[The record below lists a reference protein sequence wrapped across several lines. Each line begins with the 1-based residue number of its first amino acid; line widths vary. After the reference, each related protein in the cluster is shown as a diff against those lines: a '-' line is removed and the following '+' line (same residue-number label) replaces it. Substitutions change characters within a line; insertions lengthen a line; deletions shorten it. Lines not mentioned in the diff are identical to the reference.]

1 MQPPEGPPVCTAL
14 NLCPSGHAAAD
25 LLDDLAQLDAHRHF
39 NQAGVGDLAGE
50 RKDLGALAALRAHV
64 VANHLP
70 PLRMMGA
77 MLAKVSTLLMS
88 VGLPHSP
95 LTAG

>member
-1 MQPPEGPPVCTAL
+1 MGTSTRPVLVILPVRAKTL
-14 NLCPSGHAAAD
+14 VP
-25 LLDDLAQLDAHRHF
+25 LLRS
-39 NQAGVGDLAGE
+39 E
-50 RKDLGALAALRAHV
+50 PME
-64 VANHLP
+64 ANHLP

-88 VGLPHSP
+88 VGLPQSP